1 LSEKVAIS
9 WSGGKDCCLAL
20 HKIIKSQQFSID
32 TLHTTFNQET
42 RRVGL
47 HGIHEKLIE
56 AQAQSIG
63 LFLEK
68 IFIPSSQ
75 DNAAYEGAMREYY
88 QSLVER
94 GIKKIVFGDIFLE
107 ELKAYREN
115 ILASFGLEGIFPLWK
130 SNSRLLAEEFI
141 KSGFK
146 ALICAADSK
155 YFDKNNVGSD
165 YNLNFINSLHPE
177 VDPCGEN
184 GEFHT
189 FVYNGPN
196 FSQPIMVHRLQVES
210 KEYTYKLTLPN
221 GQVESRESTFWFQEL
236 DLLN

>member
-1 LSEKVAIS
+1 LSEKVVIS
-9 WSGGKDCCLAL
+9 WSGGKDCCQAL

-32 TLHTTFNQET
+32 SLHTTFNQET
-42 RRVGL
+42 KRVGL

-63 LFLEK
+63 LSLNK

-115 ILASFGLEGIFPLWK
+115 MLGSFGLEGIFPLWK
-130 SNSRLLAEEFI
+130 SDSRLLAEGFI
-141 KSGFK
+141 KSGFR
-146 ALICAADSK
+146 ALICSADSK
-155 YFDKNNVGSD
+155 YFGKTIAGSD
-165 YNLNFINSLHPE
+165 YDSNFINSLPDE

-184 GEFHT
+184 GEFHS

-196 FSQPIMVHRLQVES
+196 FSKPIKIHRLQVES

-221 GQVESRESTFWFQEL
+221 SQFEKRVSKFWFREL
-236 DLLN
+236 ELIE